1 MSYRSGKNI
10 KGQMGTGTGI
20 IGTMRELDFAMKS
33 VFFTI
38 I

>member
-1 MSYRSGKNI
+1 MYYRSGKNI

-20 IGTMRELDFAMKS
+20 IGTRRGLDFAMKS
-33 VFFTI
+33 VFFAI

>member
-10 KGQMGTGTGI
+10 KEQMGTGTGI
-20 IGTMRELDFAMKS
+20 IGTRRGLDFTMKS